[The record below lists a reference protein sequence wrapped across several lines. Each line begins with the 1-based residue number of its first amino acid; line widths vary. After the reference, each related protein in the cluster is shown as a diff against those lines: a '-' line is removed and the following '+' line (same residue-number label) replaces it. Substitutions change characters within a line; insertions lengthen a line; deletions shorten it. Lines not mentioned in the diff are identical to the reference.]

1 MKRLLFSCF
10 AIFFLIFINA
20 VTAIEPTLPSYD
32 IYAKDGTINYIPKIN
47 NFYTK
52 NSKLT
57 FVVYQ
62 NDSIY
67 NGSAR
72 YTLTGLTPL
81 PYGTKM
87 KNYTFTL
94 SIDMNKVKDCWNF
107 GNDRIYCDGEGNLY
121 ISYSGLVNNRVKKL
135 YYHTSL
141 ETFRIDVID
150 GNSVN
155 IAGGQVGDD
164 IFRVTG
170 MNVVNFYSGKVA
182 FPIEIYYSDNS
193 DYLKYPNASI
203 NTTVRTENS
212 IIVKNIANLNKS
224 ARVYVCGKDLPG
236 ILKFQIWGDNVDDW
250 QGTSPYMGISNIF
263 NMSTCPDNFYIGNFG
278 TGQKVQIPFQGFLN
292 YTQPFSQG
300 NLIFDVM
307 N

>member
-1 MKRLLFSCF
+1 MTT
-10 AIFFLIFINA
+10 AFLIFINA
-20 VTAIEPTLPSYD
+20 ATAIEPTLPSYD
-32 IYAKDGTINYIPKIN
+32 IYAKDGTINYIPNIT

-52 NSKLT
+52 DSKLT

-62 NDSIY
+62 DGSTY

-72 YTLTGLTPL
+72 YTLTGLAQL
-81 PYGTKM
+81 SYVIKM
-87 KNYTFTL
+87 KNYTKNYTFTL

-107 GNDRIYCDGEGNLY
+107 GNDRIYCDGEGDLY
-121 ISYSGLVNNRVKKL
+121 ISYYGLVNNIVKKL

-141 ETFRIDVID
+141 ETFRIDVTN

-155 IAGGQVGDD
+155 IAGGQVGSD

-170 MNVVNFYSGKVA
+170 MLVGNFYSGKVA

-193 DYLKYPNASI
+193 DHLKYPNASI

-212 IIVKNIANLNKS
+212 MVVKNIANLNKD
-224 ARVYVCGKDLPG
+224 AKVYVCGKDFPG
-236 ILKFQIWGDNVDDW
+236 ILKFQIWGDNINDQ

-263 NMSTCPDNFYIGNFG
+263 MMPTCPSNFYIGKFG

-292 YTQPFSQG
+292 YTQSFSQG
-300 NLIFDVM
+300 SLIFDIV